1 MDSNSKDFALGIP
14 FYRFYYEE
22 SKVDSILQNLKDLEY
37 RNNDTNWIWTGV
49 KEDGVSGSDLY
60 KLPQFKELFEW
71 MHKCLDEVAKDMR
84 LTSKLIINS
93 AWANLNTPGDYFY
106 NHTHANCFVSSNYYA
121 SGSSNDK
128 TIWVIENPY
137 FHGTNIRPCGNWYGE
152 DSEKTYFLV
161 HEEATEPGKF
171 IVFPPM
177 ITHRATPN
185 TSNEDRITIAAN
197 AFPTGV
203 INGGGVSRLHV
214 EVL

>member
-14 FYRFYYEE
+14 FYRFYYDE

-106 NHTHANCFVSSNYYA
+106 NHTHSLNKSLLILILTLY
-121 SGSSNDK
+121 
-128 TIWVIENPY
+128 I
-137 FHGTNIRPCGNWYGE
+137 
-152 DSEKTYFLV
+152 FL
-161 HEEATEPGKF
+161 HL
-171 IVFPPM
+171 IY
-177 ITHRATPN
+177 
-185 TSNEDRITIAAN
+185 
-197 AFPTGV
+197 
-203 INGGGVSRLHV
+203 
-214 EVL
+214 VLSIS

>member
-1 MDSNSKDFALGIP
+1 MTCRVIWLSETRIPSASLVALI
-14 FYRFYYEE
+14 R
-22 SKVDSILQNLKDLEY
+22 SSSLLHSAV
-37 RNNDTNWIWTGV
+37 
-49 KEDGVSGSDLY
+49 
-60 KLPQFKELFEW
+60 
-71 MHKCLDEVAKDMR
+71 
-84 LTSKLIINS
+84 INS
-93 AWANLNTPGDYFY
+93 AWANLNKRGEYFY
-106 NHTHANCFVSSNYYA
+106 PHTHANCFLSSNYYA

-128 TIWVIENPY
+128 TVWVIENPY
-137 FHGTNIRPCGNWYGE
+137 FHGTNIRPCGNWYSE

-203 INGGGVSRLHV
+203 INAGGVSRLHV